1 MVTSAV
7 LNKLLNQNHAD
18 TSKKIERFISNY
30 VSHDSAKG
38 VVIGLSGGLDSSV
51 ALKLCVNA
59 LGPEKVLGLM
69 MPSDTTP
76 KEDVGHAVDLAYG
89 LGLKNYCVIDIL
101 PLLKSYAVI
110 LPRLAEN
117 KKARGNLMARIRM
130 NLLYYHAGIN
140 NYLVVGTS
148 DKSEMKIG
156 YFTKF
161 GDGGN
166 DLSPIG
172 DLYKTQV
179 IEFAKFLN
187 IPEDIINK
195 KSSARLWE
203 NQQTEDEIGLSFK
216 DLDSILMFINNNDTN
231 KTINLV
237 YNNFPLISK
246 EKISHILSL
255 KKKNVHKIKFANIC
269 NLN

>member
-1 MVTSAV
+1 MQDFNLINNCIST
-7 LNKLLNQNHAD
+7 
-18 TSKKIERFISNY
+18 FIK
-30 VSHDSAKG
+30 SHVEIGNFNG
-38 VVIGLSGGLDSSV
+38 VVLGLSGGIDSSV
-51 ALKLCVNA
+51 VAYCAVQA
-59 LGPEKVLGLM
+59 LGNKSVLGLLL
-69 MPSDTTP
+69 PDKEITP
-76 KEDVGHAVDLAYG
+76 QKDIDDALKICNILNLNYKITYINDIKEKFLEVIERKDNKLA
-89 LGLKNYCVIDIL
+89 K
-101 PLLKSYAVI
+101 
-110 LPRLAEN
+110 
-117 KKARGNLMARIRM
+117 GNLVSRIRM
-130 NLLYYHAGIN
+130 CILYYYANLLN
-140 NYLVVGTS
+140 SLVLGTS
-148 DKSEMKIG
+148 NKTEITIG

-179 IEFAKFLN
+179 KEFAKFLN

-216 DLDSILMFINNNDTN
+216 DLDSILMFINNNDN
-231 KTINLV
+231 HKTINLV
-237 YNNFPLISK
+237 YKNFPLISK

-255 KKKNVHKIKFANIC
+255 KKKNAHKIKFANIC